1 MTFAKDKTQAKNY
14 LAVIHE
20 LANYSPGSSTDRIL
34 ECLSVLPAHDEE
46 SRASILETSEG
57 KNLPNRLVGIIK
69 IFRIIHSKRQEV
81 HSFYETAMSK
91 YGTINSLTAKRKPT
105 DDEARIKQVLT
116 DYILK
121 IESFFEKNDIG
132 DEALIK
138 EINRF
143 LNELESL
150 NLLNEDNV
158 SALMLSSKAIS
169 LIQPPMEKLVSCYE
183 DYDKVEM
190 ILKRLIRIAEMIVE
204 DAKAPKA

>member
-1 MTFAKDKTQAKNY
+1 M
-14 LAVIHE
+14 IHE
-20 LANYSPGSSTDRIL
+20 LASYSPGSSTGRIL

-46 SRASILETSEG
+46 SRTSILETNEG
-57 KNLPNRLVGIIK
+57 KNFPNRLVGIIK

-81 HSFYETAMSK
+81 NSFYEIAMSK
-91 YGTINSLTAKRKPT
+91 YATINSLTAKRKPT

-150 NLLNEDNV
+150 NLLNEDNLP
-158 SALMLSSKAIS
+158 ALMLSSKAIS

-183 DYDKVEM
+183 DYDKVEA
-190 ILKRLIRIAEMIVE
+190 ILKRLIRIAEMIIE
-204 DAKAPKA
+204 DAKG

>member
-1 MTFAKDKTQAKNY
+1 MTFTKDKTQAKNY

-20 LANYSPGSSTDRIL
+20 LASYSPGSSTGRIL

-46 SRASILETSEG
+46 SRTSILETNEG
-57 KNLPNRLVGIIK
+57 KNFPNRLVGIIK

-81 HSFYETAMSK
+81 NSFYETAMSK
-91 YGTINSLTAKRKPT
+91 YATINSLTAKRKPT

-150 NLLNEDNV
+150 NLLNEDNLP
-158 SALMLSSKAIS
+158 ALMLSSKAIS
-169 LIQPPMEKLVSCYE
+169 FIQPPMEKLVSCYE
-183 DYDKVEM
+183 DYDKVEA
-190 ILKRLIRIAEMIVE
+190 ILKRLIRIAEMIIE
-204 DAKAPKA
+204 DAKG